1 MATITVALPGQYIT
15 PLLEPE
21 TLGVTTLRYNIPAS
35 VLQVASSTT
44 SGDIVNLTLGTTP
57 SSWVA
62 TGAYAVL
69 NTLFN
74 PASVT
79 SITMSLG
86 TTTNAGCFLA
96 STSVSGASNSV
107 IQPSTGVNTVAVV
120 ANATATSILTTQA
133 VFTIQG
139 AAGFNAVTSGYMQV
153 FLTIRDLTQ
162 MY

>member
-21 TLGVTTLRYNIPAS
+21 ALGVTTIRYNIPAS
-35 VLQVASSTT
+35 VLQVASSTS
-44 SGDIVNLTLGTTP
+44 SGDIINLTLGTTP

-62 TGAYAVL
+62 TSTYAVIGQ
-69 NTLFN
+69 LFN

-86 TTTNAGCFLA
+86 TTTNAACFLA
-96 STSVSGASNSV
+96 ATSVSAASNSI
-107 IQPSTGVNTVAVV
+107 IQPSTGLNTVASI
-120 ANATATSILTTQA
+120 ANSTATSVLTTQA

-153 FLTIRDLTQ
+153 FLTIKDLTQ
-162 MY
+162 MF